1 MLRLHHLSSNARRHA
16 GGRAFSL
23 GQLNNRAIP
32 SLGNAGRSARSN
44 GAVIRAPL
52 RAIPLPPAHERATL
66 IQTPL
71 ESIPEWLGSWG
82 FAKHAHVGMLLRR
95 LQSKVPGGFGGFT
108 KGRSDGGKTSTT
120 TSKAKDTKT
129 AGSKDT
135 KNASGNTD
143 KTKVP
148 KGSSGGGG
156 GGGRKPKKEIKAEF
170 GMGQIVATGAM
181 SLFLLYSLLKDNNLS
196 GHEINWQEFQSQLL
210 ASGEVERLVVTNKQL
225 ATVYMRRGSSAASPK
240 VGGSS
245 GSTTTTNKYGDTQ
258 DSSQTD
264 SSYGSSSI
272 GSSSSSSSTGTQSQQ
287 GGGSLIQSSTGDKQ
301 STPAYYFDI
310 GSIESFERKLEIA
323 QRELGIA
330 SKDFVPVQ
338 YTQAVEWSSVAA
350 GLAPTLLIVGA
361 YFFFMN
367 KMGGGGAG
375 GGGGMSNMFKV
386 GKSNAKVAGKDTKID
401 VTFKDVA
408 GCEEAKTEIMEFVE
422 FLKNPSRFKK
432 LGAKIPK
439 GALLW
444 GPPGTGKT
452 LLAKAT
458 AGEASVPFYSI
469 SGSDFIEMFV
479 GVGPS
484 RVRDLFATARENSPC
499 IIFIDEIDA
508 VARARSKGGFGG
520 GNDERENTLNQLLVE
535 MDGFASKEG
544 VVVMAG
550 TNRIDI
556 LDPAILRPGRFDRQI
571 KVDLPDING
580 RKEIFLVH
588 LKELNVQS
596 SHEVVAKRVASLTPG
611 FSGAQIANICNE
623 AAILAARQ
631 DRDHVADEDFE
642 LAIDRI
648 VGGLEKKNAVM
659 SRHEKKTVAYHE
671 AGHAVVGWFLEHAD
685 PLLKVTI
692 IPRMNGALGFA
703 QYLPKEIALMT
714 KEQILDRIS
723 MALGGR
729 AAEEIIFGV
738 VTNGASDDLDKV
750 TSMAHTMITRYGMN
764 ERLGQVAYKTD
775 EGGFSSTRMYSEN
788 TAMIIDEEVKKM
800 VDEAYVKTKLL
811 LKEKHVEL
819 AAVAEL
825 LLEKETLTQKDI
837 VGLVGPRPFE
847 MPESYAEFL
856 RGAYESSEET
866 EAKQKKKTEEEKE
879 GDAPVAVAP
888 AV

>member
-1 MLRLHHLSSNARRHA
+1 
-16 GGRAFSL
+16 
-23 GQLNNRAIP
+23 
-32 SLGNAGRSARSN
+32 
-44 GAVIRAPL
+44 
-52 RAIPLPPAHERATL
+52 
-66 IQTPL
+66 
-71 ESIPEWLGSWG
+71 
-82 FAKHAHVGMLLRR
+82 MLLRR